1 MALAAAGLAIIT
13 LATGLSGP
21 REPNR
26 DRKDFET
33 MPTLAPE
40 RPRTWP
46 WPPAETPIRLTPLT
60 VPPAPQTITP
70 APRITPEP
78 MPDGRLAAVEA
89 LLAGAPLAPFA
100 GAMLAAA
107 DAEGIDWRL
116 LPVIAVLE
124 SSGGRHACGGNAWGY
139 ASCARE
145 FGTFDDGI
153 SVVTATLA
161 RAPYAG
167 LSTEGRL
174 CMWVSGGSC
183 ANALAAGYLANA
195 RPLLAGLEVAP

>member
-60 VPPAPQTITP
+60 VPPAPPTITP
-70 APRITPEP
+70 APPTTPEP
-78 MPDGRLAAVEA
+78 LPDGRLAAVEM

-107 DAEGIDWRL
+107 DAEGI
-116 LPVIAVLE
+116 
-124 SSGGRHACGGNAWGY
+124 GG
-139 ASCARE
+139 
-145 FGTFDDGI
+145 GT
-153 SVVTATLA
+153 
-161 RAPYAG
+161 R
-167 LSTEGRL
+167 
-174 CMWVSGGSC
+174 W
-183 ANALAAGYLANA
+183 
-195 RPLLAGLEVAP
+195 